1 MGGREEEDEKGEE
14 EGGVWRA
21 CGDDELVDVE
31 DDEDVD
37 DVDDIDDD
45 VMMKNYFLKVKRLR
59 VDVVKHEELG
69 VQAAQVMILIL
80 MILMMKMI
88 ASDVS

>member
-1 MGGREEEDEKGEE
+1 M
-14 EGGVWRA
+14 WRA
-21 CGDDELVDVE
+21 CGDDNLVDVE
-31 DDEDVD
+31 DDEDAD
-37 DVDDIDDD
+37 DVKDIDDD
-45 VMMKNYFLKVKRLR
+45 EKPFFLQVKRLR

-80 MILMMKMI
+80 MILMILMMKMMKMI

>member
-21 CGDDELVDVE
+21 CGDVNLVDVE

-37 DVDDIDDD
+37 GVDDIDEDE
-45 VMMKNYFLKVKRLR
+45 KTFFLGEKV
-59 VDVVKHEELG
+59 E
-69 VQAAQVMILIL
+69 
-80 MILMMKMI
+80 
-88 ASDVS
+88 S

>member
-21 CGDDELVDVE
+21 CGDDNLVDVE

-37 DVDDIDDD
+37 DVKDIDDD
-45 VMMKNYFLKVKRLR
+45 EKPFFLQVKRLR

-80 MILMMKMI
+80 MILTI
-88 ASDVS
+88 SSDVS

>member
-1 MGGREEEDEKGEE
+1 M
-14 EGGVWRA
+14 
-21 CGDDELVDVE
+21 
-31 DDEDVD
+31 
-37 DVDDIDDD
+37 
-45 VMMKNYFLKVKRLR
+45 KRLR